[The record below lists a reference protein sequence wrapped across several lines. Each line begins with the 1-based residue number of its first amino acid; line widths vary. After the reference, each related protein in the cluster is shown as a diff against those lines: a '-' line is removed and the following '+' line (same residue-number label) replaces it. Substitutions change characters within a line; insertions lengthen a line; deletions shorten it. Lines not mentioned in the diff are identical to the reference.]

1 MNRRD
6 LGIAIFGVAAGMA
19 APSAGAA
26 PAEQNSSS
34 PNGISR
40 NALSAHW
47 LRLRNLQ
54 VHSNFDIY
62 LIPAHA
68 NYWSATNSARHV
80 AAVDENA
87 LANGYF
93 YVEAVGRGL
102 ANIALTG
109 KGGEY
114 LSVRIEVVD

>member
-1 MNRRD
+1 MAV
-6 LGIAIFGVAAGMA
+6 LGVAASMA

-26 PAEQNSSS
+26 PAEQNGSS
-34 PNGISR
+34 PNGFST
-40 NALSAHW
+40 NALTAHW
-47 LRLRNLQ
+47 LRLRSLK
-54 VHSNFDIY
+54 VLSNFDMY

-80 AAVDENA
+80 ALVDEIQ

-93 YVEAVGRGL
+93 YVEAVGLG
-102 ANIALTG
+102 IALISLTG

-114 LSVRIEVVD
+114 FSIRIEVN